1 MESSVSFPR
10 DQQQLVLGRYR
21 LGAVLG
27 RGGAALVRRA
37 HDVRTGQ
44 EVAVKEIPVELDMA
58 RRAGAEVRAASLLAH
73 PGIVRLL
80 DFGEDHAACYLVS
93 ELVEGPSLAEHLRT
107 GGAGDAARLVTI
119 VADVLDGL
127 AHAHERGVTHR
138 DVKPANIL
146 VDRAGRGRLTDFGIA
161 RIAGE
166 AGLTTA
172 GGLVG
177 TVSYMAPEQ
186 ARGEQ
191 AGPAADVYSA
201 CLVLYEA
208 LSGRNPIA
216 GASPAETLRRAAA
229 GRVPPLSQC
238 RPDLPSSLRRAL
250 EDGLSDDPRSRPA
263 PGWLARTLRAQI
275 PALQGG
281 ARQRGL
287 GRRAPP
293 ALGALGAAGLA
304 VLVLH
309 QATELR
315 PGSIALA
322 AAVAAAAFAVAPW
335 PAAVVAWTGAM
346 VGLGTAAPGLAM
358 VLGALGLVALV
369 PLRSRG
375 RMALIPAAAPVLAA
389 LGLAP
394 VFAAVAGSVRGLGW
408 RIWAVSSGAAA
419 TLGWQLVA
427 GADPGVDGGRI
438 TGVWERVRG
447 VVSPIETVT
456 RLGEPLQQRPS
467 IAISA
472 ALVAAAAL
480 VFPVLLRLRTGVPRA
495 AGAAALIAL
504 MIAGAAAAGGSIE
517 SAVGAFLPGGILV
530 VAWAGSPWRRLRRG
544 VDRQATVT
552 LRGATVE
559 RLPAA

>member
-1 MESSVSFPR
+1 MTLPR

-27 RGGAALVRRA
+27 RGGAALVHRA

-58 RRAGAEVRAASLLAH
+58 RRAGAEVRAAGMLSH

-93 ELVEGPSLAEHLRT
+93 ELVEGPSLAEHLRS
-107 GGAGDAARLVTI
+107 GGGGDAARIVTI
-119 VADVLDGL
+119 IADVLDGL

-166 AGLTTA
+166 AGLTAA

-191 AGPAADVYSA
+191 TGPAADVYSA

-216 GASPAETLRRAAA
+216 GASPAETLRRAAG
-229 GRVPPLSQC
+229 GRVPPLSQY
-238 RPDLPSSLRRAL
+238 RPDLPSSLCRAVD
-250 EDGLSDDPRSRPA
+250 EGLTADPRSRPA
-263 PGWLARTLRAQI
+263 PAWMARTLRAQI
-275 PALQGG
+275 PAVRAGG
-281 ARQRGL
+281 RGRGRL
-287 GRRAPP
+287 GRRAPT
-293 ALGALGAAGLA
+293 ALGATGAAGLA

-309 QATELR
+309 EVTHLQ
-315 PGSIALA
+315 PGAIALS
-322 AAVAAAAFAVAPW
+322 AVVAGAAFAVAPW
-335 PAAVVAWTGAM
+335 PAALAAWTGAM
-346 VGLGTAAPGLAM
+346 VVLGTAAPGLAM

-369 PLRSRG
+369 PLRARG
-375 RMALIPAAAPVLAA
+375 RLALIPAAAPALAA
-389 LGLAP
+389 VGLAP
-394 VFAAVAGSVRGLGW
+394 VFAAIAGSVRGW
-408 RIWAVSSGAAA
+408 RFRIWLALSGAAS
-419 TLGWQLVA
+419 TLAWQVIA
-427 GADPGVDGGRI
+427 GADPGIDGGRI
-438 TGVWERVRG
+438 TGVWERVQG

-456 RLGEPLQQRPS
+456 RLGEPLQQRPA
-467 IAISA
+467 IAIA
-472 ALVAAAAL
+472 AGLVAVAAL
-480 VFPVLLRLRTGVPRA
+480 VFPALLRLRSGVPRA
-495 AGAAALIAL
+495 AGAAALVAL
-504 MIAGAAAAGGSIE
+504 MIVGAGATGGSIE
-517 SAVGAFLPGGILV
+517 SAAGAFLPGGILV
-530 VAWAGSPWRRLRRG
+530 VAWAGSPWRRLRRA
-544 VDRQATVT
+544 VDRHATVT